1 MDSIRNRGKY
11 ENGGEG
17 DLFLRRKQGTALG
30 FGGEAIANCLDES
43 WSKGLE
49 YHNLKLVVTR
59 RFVVAERPEIMR
71 LIPHLP
77 NNIGW
82 CLR

>member
-1 MDSIRNRGKY
+1 MRMVGK
-11 ENGGEG
+11 EISSCAGNKEQR
-17 DLFLRRKQGTALG
+17 LALVMG
-30 FGGEAIANCLDES
+30 IANCLDES